1 MKKEEEGGSDD
12 DIATRIN
19 NKGYEKREEG
29 WWVKRK

>member
-1 MKKEEEGGSDD
+1 VKKEEEGGSDD

-19 NKGYEKREEG
+19 NKGYEKREG